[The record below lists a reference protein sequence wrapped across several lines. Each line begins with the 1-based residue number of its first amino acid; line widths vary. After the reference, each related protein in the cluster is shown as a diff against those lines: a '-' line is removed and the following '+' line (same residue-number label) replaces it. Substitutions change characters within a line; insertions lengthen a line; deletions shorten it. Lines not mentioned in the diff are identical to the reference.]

1 MTLASTPA
9 QLSIRSAELADA
21 PQITAVINAAFRI
34 AEEFFIDGNR
44 ITQAEVEESLA
55 KGVFLLAE
63 VNGKLNGCVY
73 VELRGERSYL
83 GLLSVDPACQQGGLG
98 SRLMSEAEN
107 YCRERGSRGMDIL
120 IVSLGLA
127 TRRLYLHQ
135 RRSPNSAPAKRTI
148 SNGNPRHGL
157 GFSVAMTPRSLKAA
171 RARVSALFRL
181 DLRGGSE
188 SCKLR
193 LPDSG
198 IVNMDTTSQILVF
211 TAQI

>member
-1 MTLASTPA
+1 MTHPA
-9 QLSIRSAELADA
+9 QSVQLSIRSAEFADA

-98 SRLMSEAEN
+98 SRLMMEAEE

-120 IVSLGLA
+120 IVSLRQDLPSFYQKRGYVESG
-127 TRRLYLHQ
+127 T
-135 RRSPNSAPAKRTI
+135 SAFPQDVPTKVPCHFI
-148 SNGNPRHGL
+148 NMSK
-157 GFSVAMTPRSLKAA
+157 SL
-171 RARVSALFRL
+171 
-181 DLRGGSE
+181 
-188 SCKLR
+188 
-193 LPDSG
+193 
-198 IVNMDTTSQILVF
+198 
-211 TAQI
+211 